1 MHKNFYEEYY
11 DNYVLRESKDRL
23 IDKLTLTDEQKQAL
37 KDFFKRHPSY
47 ENRIDWNNKNL
58 TWEDFQGVLS
68 ILSKTET
75 KRQIRS
81 KTTKGLESLVAGRDY
96 EVVDQQGTCT
106 LYKVLTYEAMCIIAS
121 NDVAPQL
128 MSKIP
133 SWAQRPE
140 NEWYDW
146 WTSDITPSSEPEAPG
161 AHWCIAMKKTKAHW
175 TEYIEQ
181 GYTFYV
187 LADTSRTDKLGKIC
201 CFISWES
208 FGNEDAE
215 VWDANDDMFNL
226 SEYFEDYETSGG
238 PLSESAYEILKRN
251 TLAEPVAPHELQD
264 AILEYYKVD
273 LQPFKEYVL
282 PRYKSLKTVVSYEED
297 GNIFGDALQIFKIN
311 VEGFGEDI
319 NNEWATFSEKF
330 AAKVPGPNLVY
341 DLSFYEGELSME
353 LHVESSH
360 TKQMILD
367 VFKMFEEAVTFCSK
381 FEKSEESA
389 LDIKKIMK
397 KHFGGSYERSLGT
410 MANIDGHLVSYEIVP
425 DKKQTIL
432 MNCISKI
439 SPDLVAQAREHET
452 PVYKMLEDFGVWKPG
467 KIITAAV
474 PENDRFIT
482 ARATI
487 TAKTTE
493 EDLDQYF
500 NDLKQLIKNINQLQ

>member
-23 IDKLTLTDEQKQAL
+23 IDKLALTGEQKQTL

-58 TWEDFQGVLS
+58 TWEDFQGVLN
-68 ILSKTET
+68 ILSKSET

-175 TEYIEQ
+175 TEYAGY

-215 VWDANDDMFNL
+215 VWDANDDMFDL
-226 SEYFEDYETSGG
+226 SDYIDDYESSGG
-238 PLSESAYEILKRN
+238 PLSKDAYEILKKN
-251 TLAEPVAPHELQD
+251 KLAEPVAPHELQD
-264 AILEYYKVD
+264 AVLEYYKVE
-273 LQPFKEYVL
+273 LQPFKDYTL
-282 PRYKSLKTVVSYEED
+282 PRYKGLKTIISYEED
-297 GNIFGDALQIFKIN
+297 ENVFGGALQIFKIN
-311 VEGFGEDI
+311 VEGFGEDT
-319 NNEWATFSEKF
+319 NDDWTDFSDKL
-330 AAKVPGPNLVY
+330 AANISGLDIGY
-341 DLSFYEGELSME
+341 DLSFYEGELSMI
-353 LHVESSH
+353 LHVESNH

-367 VFKMFEEAVTFCSK
+367 MFKLFDQAVTFCSK
-381 FEKSEESA
+381 FEKLEKST
-389 LDIKKIMK
+389 LDIKRVME

-410 MANIDGHLVSYEIVP
+410 MVNIDGHLVSYEIVSN
-425 DKKQTIL
+425 KGQTVL
-432 MNCISKI
+432 MNCIGKI
-439 SPDLVAQAREHET
+439 SLDLIAQAKEYGT
-452 PVYKMLEDFGVWKPG
+452 PAYKLLENFGVWKPG
-467 KIITAAV
+467 EIITTAV

-482 ARATI
+482 ARAII
-487 TAKTTE
+487 TAKTPE

-500 NDLKQLIKNINQLQ
+500 NDLKQLIKDINQLQ